1 MLKLN
6 RSDWRGEEVP
16 YLVLDAV
23 DPEDLRWYIQHRG
36 TRQRHL
42 EYIRFFKRAL
52 KLIES
57 DREAE
62 AGARAQLLQALHEGD
77 VGEIADRPK
86 LVDRAVIAWRAVNR
100 GQPLPQFDGA
110 SPADAKAWKSLL
122 DQMFVMA
129 GDGLEVTR
137 KADAEAFARKLGYE
151 PLRLVLTGDAK
162 YMLYAAPSP
171 TSLRI
176 GDVHARP

>member
-1 MLKLN
+1 M
-6 RSDWRGEEVP
+6 P

-36 TRQRHL
+36 TRERHL

-57 DREAE
+57 DRAAE

-77 VGEIADRPK
+77 IGDPVDRPR
-86 LVDRAVIAWRAVNR
+86 LVDRAVIAWRAANR
-100 GQPLPQFDGA
+100 GQPLPLFEQGGRA
-110 SPADAKAWKSLL
+110 NSKAWKSLL

-129 GDGLEVTR
+129 GDGMEDT
-137 KADAEAFARKLGYE
+137 
-151 PLRLVLTGDAK
+151 
-162 YMLYAAPSP
+162 
-171 TSLRI
+171 
-176 GDVHARP
+176 